1 MPGISGEDSFTPNQI
16 ENPKTQQAECKR
28 PWNSLISVEEIN

>member
-1 MPGISGEDSFTPNQI
+1 MDPCLKNKMPGISGEDSFTPNQI

-28 PWNSLISVEEIN
+28 P